1 MGARFAS
8 LTAYAV
14 EKDVVIWSVSF
25 IKLGYAV
32 ALLLQ
37 TRFFS
42 STGGHND
49 VERFKK
55 GLQYY
60 GYSGS
65 DLRDCIRHG
74 FS

>member
-1 MGARFAS
+1 M
-8 LTAYAV
+8 TAYAV

-37 TRFFS
+37 SRFFS

-55 GLQYY
+55 GLQ
-60 GYSGS
+60 
-65 DLRDCIRHG
+65 
-74 FS
+74 

>member
-1 MGARFAS
+1 MRGRFAS

-25 IKLGYAV
+25 IKLGYAI

-37 TRFFS
+37 SSFFS
-42 STGGHND
+42 SNGGHND
-49 VERFKK
+49 VERVKK

-60 GYSGS
+60 DDSGS
-65 DLRDCIRHG
+65 DLRDCISNG

>member
-1 MGARFAS
+1 MRGRFAS

-14 EKDVVIWSVSF
+14 EKDTVFWSISITKF
-25 IKLGYAV
+25 GYAV

-37 TRFFS
+37 SIFS
-42 STGGHND
+42 SNGGHND
-49 VERFKK
+49 VERVKK

-60 GYSGS
+60 DDSGS

>member
-14 EKDVVIWSVSF
+14 EKDVVIWSVSITKF
-25 IKLGYAV
+25 GYAV

-37 TRFFS
+37 SIFS
-42 STGGHND
+42 SNGGHND

-60 GYSGS
+60 DYSVEEQ
-65 DLRDCIRHG
+65 I
-74 FS
+74 

>member
-1 MGARFAS
+1 MRGRFAS

-37 TRFFS
+37 SRFFS

>member
-1 MGARFAS
+1 MRGRFAS

-37 TRFFS
+37 SRFFS

-49 VERFKK
+49 VERVKK

>member
-37 TRFFS
+37 SRFFS

-49 VERFKK
+49 VKRVKK
-55 GLQYY
+55 SLQYY
-60 GYSGS
+60 DDSGS
-65 DLRDCIRHG
+65 DLRDCISHG